1 MERTQAEIPIQLNEL
16 SLASMAPD
24 LPAIIIIGSLG
35 SGKSTLLSSLM
46 GADQSG
52 AFEASDATE
61 GCTQNFQ

>member
-1 MERTQAEIPIQLNEL
+1 LNEL

-61 GCTQNFQ
+61 GCTQNF